1 LSAQQ
6 WREDLRFL
14 ARELPKRHANA
25 FHFTRREDFEKAV
38 ADLDS
43 KLRNADADA
52 AWVGLQRIVSLVG
65 DAHTYLQTPQDSA
78 SDLPIDIA
86 KFGEEYRIVSADPS
100 MASSLGARVIKVG
113 DMPIARAAE
122 LCKELFSRDENPTS
136 SDSFVNNTLTSGGTL
151 HGLGITSNRNLVRY
165 TLVDDSGREFT
176 IDARSSSSDAAPV
189 RPFKDMPLYMQDPE
203 QPFECRYLAE
213 GRALYCNVRAIRDL
227 RKPAAEMLNLIREK
241 SPDKLVIDLRQ
252 NRGGD
257 YTAGE
262 KYLIHPVR
270 DLPSI
275 NRKGHLFVLI
285 GTDTFS
291 AAMNNAAQFHSQTAA
306 ILVGQEIGEKPNSYQ
321 EPQSMSLPNSHLTVR
336 YSTRFYQFA
345 PDGNNAIRPDED
357 IIATWADYKAGSDPV
372 LAWVLKYSSP

>member
-1 LSAQQ
+1 
-6 WREDLRFL
+6 
-14 ARELPKRHANA
+14 
-25 FHFTRREDFEKAV
+25 
-38 ADLDS
+38 
-43 KLRNADADA
+43 
-52 AWVGLQRIVSLVG
+52 
-65 DAHTYLQTPQDSA
+65 
-78 SDLPIDIA
+78 
-86 KFGEEYRIVSADPS
+86 